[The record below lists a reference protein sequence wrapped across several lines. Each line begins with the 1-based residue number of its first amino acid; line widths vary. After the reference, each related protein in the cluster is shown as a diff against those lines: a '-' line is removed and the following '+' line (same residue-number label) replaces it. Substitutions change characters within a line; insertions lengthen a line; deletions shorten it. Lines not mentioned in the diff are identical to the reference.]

1 VPLHIRDEMTS
12 QLVRSL
18 AKRRGI
24 GLTEAV
30 KLAVENELRREH
42 EASPLID
49 RIAAIRKSVLLLR
62 PTGETADKA
71 FFDSLGG

>member
-30 KLAVENELRREH
+30 KLAVENEPRREH
-42 EASPLID
+42 DASPMID

-71 FFDSLGG
+71 FFDSLGD